1 MQFYLQMRETSDR
14 THHCSNQARFFIFE
28 IKKKNCLRKNLSS
41 FIVSLFGCSG
51 FLQTQRYVKYEVL
64 KKKET

>member
-28 IKKKNCLRKNLSS
+28 IKKKKM
-41 FIVSLFGCSG
+41 F
-51 FLQTQRYVKYEVL
+51 
-64 KKKET
+64 KKELEQLYSLTLWMFWFFTNPKIC